1 MPRDYV
7 IMSGDSRHTAAT
19 PELSQ
24 SSTASASKAQVIYF
38 MLYDPLR
45 FDLEPSLGLPQ
56 SSLRA
61 QAFVKD
67 QLDFSLVVRLVS
79 NRRRSL

>member
-24 SSTASASKAQVIYF
+24 SSTASKAQVIYF

-67 QLDFSLVVRLVS
+67 QLDFSLVV
-79 NRRRSL
+79 